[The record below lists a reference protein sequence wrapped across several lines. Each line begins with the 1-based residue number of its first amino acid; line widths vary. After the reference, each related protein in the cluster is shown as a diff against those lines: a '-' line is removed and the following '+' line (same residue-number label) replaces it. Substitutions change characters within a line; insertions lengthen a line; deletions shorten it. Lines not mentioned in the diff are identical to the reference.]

1 MITNKE
7 LLTFCNLANLEMEYA
22 NLKKIE
28 ENFDE
33 SGNKISGITKE
44 ATHTIYIIFSKQKST
59 LFQVCPFLYVKKCI
73 YSFII
78 RFFSYV

>member
-1 MITNKE
+1 MSITDKE

-22 NLKKIE
+22 NLQY
-28 ENFDE
+28 DE
-33 SGNKISGITKE
+33 DLDTGETIKRN
-44 ATHTIYIIFSKQKST
+44 HTIYTIFAKQKST

>member
-1 MITNKE
+1 MITDKE

-22 NLKKIE
+22 NLIKKEKKKDENGNSLDEKIE
-28 ENFDE
+28 TN
-33 SGNKISGITKE
+33 
-44 ATHTIYIIFSKQKST
+44 HTIYTIFAKQKST